1 MKLFNISLN
10 CMFHPGKY
18 FTPIIGKHDV
28 GTQPYPVFGA
38 YNSEQLPHYLSVN
51 LALNKYMQVGKT
63 AVVAYLTLSNI
74 LNRTNVNYVY
84 YDGQYANQQIEP
96 LQKRLLYFGVV
107 VNF

>member
-1 MKLFNISLN
+1 
-10 CMFHPGKY
+10 
-18 FTPIIGKHDV
+18 
-28 GTQPYPVFGA
+28 
-38 YNSEQLPHYLSVN
+38 
-51 LALNKYMQVGKT
+51 MQVGKT